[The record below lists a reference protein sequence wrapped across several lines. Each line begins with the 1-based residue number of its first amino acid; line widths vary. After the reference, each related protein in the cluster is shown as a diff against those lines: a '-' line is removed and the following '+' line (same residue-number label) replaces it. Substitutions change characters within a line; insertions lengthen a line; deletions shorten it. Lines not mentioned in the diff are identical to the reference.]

1 MTDATKIRSA
11 LIAKSYEDRLPSGYH
26 EAWALGYLTDW
37 MAHHCCPT
45 LIRQLL
51 NDLQPTTQEQPK

>member
-1 MTDATKIRSA
+1 MTDATKIRAS
-11 LIAKSYEDRLPSGYH
+11 LLAKASEDRPSGGHH

-37 MAHHCCPT
+37 IAHHCCPT

-51 NDLQPTTQEQPK
+51 NDLQPATQEQPK